1 MKYRVTCLTPTLVG
15 DGRKLSPIDYMV
27 WKDQVNVLDQNRIFK
42 LLAKGPR
49 LDGYLSQLRKAD
61 KLDFASWGG
70 FAQNF
75 ADRRIPFEH
84 PSLTGFWNSQRA
96 EGLFIPTFCSGPSG
110 PYLPG
115 SAIRG
120 ALHTAML
127 FSRWSEHTWKQISDK
142 CQGERLPRFPAEAAE
157 ESAIGVAGFSR
168 MRSFAIA
175 DSAPVSGGG
184 MKIFLVRT
192 STLIPRG
199 GKTEL
204 GWKLSPRGSVEARRV
219 DESTPLFCEMA
230 DAGTRFEGD
239 WFERRQFGNPE
250 MLRMLRWRDA
260 IGAKELAAAA
270 NSLAEKLLQMHR
282 QYAANA
288 GLRLLDQ
295 NLEVL
300 EKQLA
305 ETRERPGACMLC
317 LGWGGGFLS
326 KAANLDTDDDNY
338 RKVLRLFPFYA
349 RAIQTGLPFP
359 KTRRIVFLGGLPALT
374 PGWVRLQFDLS

>member
-1 MKYRVTCLTPTLVG
+1 MTCLTPTLVG

-27 WKDQVNVLDQNRIFK
+27 WKDQVNVLDQTRIFK

-49 LDGYLSQLRKAD
+49 LDSYLAQLRKAD

-84 PSLTGFWNSQRA
+84 PSLTGFWNNQRA
-96 EGLFIPTFCSGPSG
+96 EGLFIPTFCAGSNG

-120 ALHTAML
+120 ALHTALM
-127 FSRWSEHTWKQISDK
+127 FSRWSEYTLRQISDK
-142 CQGERLPRFPAEAAE
+142 CQGERLPRFPAESAE
-157 ESAIGVAGFSR
+157 ESAIGTEGLSR
-168 MRSFAIA
+168 MRPFGVA
-175 DSAPVSGGG
+175 DSAPVDHSN

-192 STLIPRG
+192 STLVARG
-199 GKTEL
+199 GRTEL
-204 GWKLSPRGSVEARRV
+204 GWKQSPRGSVEARRM
-219 DESTPLFCEMA
+219 DESTPVFCEMA

-239 WFERRQFGNPE
+239 WFERKFLSQPE
-250 MLRMLRWRDA
+250 VLRMLRWREATA
-260 IGAKELAAAA
+260 IKDLASAA
-270 NSLAEKLLQMHR
+270 NASAGKLLGLHR

-295 NLEVL
+295 NLDSL
-300 EKQLA
+300 EKELA
-305 ETRERPGACMLC
+305 ETRERPGACLLC

-326 KAANLDTDDDNY
+326 KSANMNTDDDNY
-338 RKVLRLFPFYA
+338 RKLLRLFPYYA

-359 KTRRIVFLGGLPALT
+359 KTRRIVFLGGLPALM
-374 PGWVRLQFDLS
+374 PGWVRVQFDLS